1 MKTNRINR
9 NLNGVNRTNSIQI
22 IIYFLFII
30 PLTYLQIIL
39 HSFPEELPNLPQ
51 EEDVLF
57 VNEWQI
63 PGAQW
68 SKWRPRSPIPPDAE
82 IICIS
87 DAESETGEKR
97 FVFVLLH

>member
-1 MKTNRINR
+1 MKKNRINR

-39 HSFPEELPNLPQ
+39 HPFPEELPNLPQ
-51 EEDVLF
+51 DEEILF

-63 PGAQW
+63 PGAQR
-68 SKWRPRSPIPPDAE
+68 SKRRPHSPIPPDAE